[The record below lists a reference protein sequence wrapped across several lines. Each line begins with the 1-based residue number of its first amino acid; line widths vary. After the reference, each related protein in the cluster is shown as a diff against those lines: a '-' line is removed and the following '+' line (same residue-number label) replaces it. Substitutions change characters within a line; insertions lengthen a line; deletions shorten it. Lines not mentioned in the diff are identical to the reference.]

1 MWRGR
6 LFLFATRRLFVKT
19 GLITTRVARAVAC
32 VLAAPAAAATPTER
46 KLARQIKVMQRQVK
60 VLQGQVKKLRA
71 DMREVQGISASA
83 LVFSACSTAA
93 TADAFQGTWETIDGL
108 NAATGRP
115 DQYPAPTP
123 IADPLNSCQLLEV
136 QRQPGAVPPTT
147 NVFAALLNIFR

>member
-1 MWRGR
+1 
-6 LFLFATRRLFVKT
+6 LFVKT
-19 GLITTRVARAVAC
+19 GLFTTLVALAVAC
-32 VLAAPAAAATPTER
+32 VLAAPAAAATPTQR
-46 KLARQIKVMQRQVK
+46 KLASQIKVMQRQVK

-93 TADAFQGTWETIDGL
+93 TADAFQGTWETIDAI
-108 NAATGRP
+108 NAHFTPPRP

>member
-1 MWRGR
+1 MR
-6 LFLFATRRLFVKT
+6 T
-19 GLITTRVARAVAC
+19 GLVTSLVALAVAG

-46 KLARQIKVMQRQVK
+46 KLTRQIKTMQRQVK
-60 VLQGQVKKLRA
+60 VLQAQVKKLRT
-71 DMREVQGISASA
+71 DMRDVQGVAASA

-93 TADAFQGTWETIDGL
+93 TADAFQGTWETIDAI
-108 NAATGRP
+108 NPKVSEP
-115 DQYPAPTP
+115 DKYPVPTP